1 MKRENCLCG
10 RQVNNRGLSLIELIV
25 VIAMLAILV
34 GIVGVSLNYLN
45 GPEASR
51 AVSSMDA
58 ELNEAKT
65 GAMSRDSEYII
76 LRYITLPNRADYGTE
91 ADYNLVK
98 QQYTDSG
105 ITSEGFYAEKHIST
119 IRNEED
125 KTLDFDSVEYTMIA
139 SKKVTIKYNASR
151 ADADDG
157 TEILKDGSNAIRIE
171 FDRSTGRLKKLRVGS
186 LSADSR
192 SGYLKVD
199 SSAWSEPGDI
209 SNLTFKCGLR
219 QGAIEFI
226 PLTGKHFI
234 K

>member
-1 MKRENCLCG
+1 MKHKCSLYK
-10 RQVNNRGLSLIELIV
+10 RQVNNRGFSLIELII
-25 VIAMLAILV
+25 VIAMLAILIGVV
-34 GIVGVSLNYLN
+34 GASLNYLN

-65 GAMSRDSEYII
+65 GAMSRNSEYII
-76 LRYITLPNRADYGTE
+76 LRYITLPNRADYGSDS
-91 ADYNLVK
+91 DYNIVR
-98 QQYTDSG
+98 QQFTDNG
-105 ITSEGFYAEKHIST
+105 INNEGFYVEKHIST
-119 IRNEED
+119 IQND
-125 KTLDFDSVEYTMIA
+125 KDKSLDFGTVEYTMIA
-139 SKKVTIKYNASR
+139 SKKVTIKYNASST
-151 ADADDG
+151 DADDG
-157 TEILKDGSNAIRIE
+157 TEINKDGSNAIRIE
-171 FDRSTGRLKKLRVGS
+171 FDRSTGRLKKLRVGN

-199 SSAWSEPGDI
+199 SSSWSEPGDI

-219 QGAIEFI
+219 QGAIEFV